1 MKNYLVLLFALTFYT
16 AFGQDNFVNKKL
28 YKINLLAP
36 SIESELGLTNK
47 TTLDFKLG
55 TGLSINGGT
64 GRETDWSFFPFAEV
78 QYRYFYN
85 LEKRA
90 AKNKRTANN
99 SGNYLALST
108 SIESGKS
115 MIGNA
120 NYAEKYFAGIGPIW
134 GMQRSYKSGFSLNLS
149 GGLGLGFSDLSSAE
163 FMTTINFSLGWVIG
177 K

>member
-1 MKNYLVLLFALTFYT
+1 MKYYLVLLFTVSFYCAL
-16 AFGQDNFVNKKL
+16 GQDNFVTKNL
-28 YKINLLAP
+28 YKINLITP

-55 TGLSINGGT
+55 TGLSISGGT
-64 GRETDWSFFPFAEV
+64 GRKTDWSFFPFAEV

-90 AKNKRTANN
+90 RKNKRTANN

-108 SIESGKS
+108 AIQSGKS

-120 NYAEKYFAGIGPIW
+120 NYAEKYFAAIGPIW

-149 GGLGLGFSDLSSAE
+149 GGLGLGFSDLTSAKLI
-163 FMTTINFSLGWVIG
+163 TNISFSIGWVIG